1 MKTKKLIQTIDLYS
15 IRSRRMAF
23 ILILTS
29 VFIFGLI
36 FGYGFNESHK
46 VWIIKVF
53 EGLPKF
59 MRVCR
64 EGQALF

>member
-1 MKTKKLIQTIDLYS
+1 MEIIKLLNQCYYS
-15 IRSRRMAF
+15 Q
-23 ILILTS
+23 LNK
-29 VFIFGLI
+29 VFD
-36 FGYGFNESHK
+36 K
-46 VWIIKVF
+46 ARIIKVF